1 MPDPLY
7 LSLWFPHFETI
18 EILPRVTSVMRQFPF
33 SPQRPGIT
41 YLALHPVS
49 WSEPTVLEQ
58 RFNPGVPPEEAAA
71 MAQDFLHAD
80 YAYVFDGYWDLWTPA
95 EPPGEWTRRP
105 SAVKFLAHGK
115 EFEHPEAEVG
125 DIQVDLGLDEPF
137 LYENMQLSP
146 VQENRLRENVA
157 QLVAFTAAVEKNTG
171 ASARLL
177 WSESDASLAQKLI
190 SRLQKV
196 Q

>member
-7 LSLWFPHFETI
+7 LSLWFPHFETM
-18 EILPRVTSVMRQFPF
+18 EILPRTLSVMRQFPF
-33 SPQRPGIT
+33 SKQRPGVT

-49 WSEPTVLEQ
+49 WNEPTIMEQ
-58 RFNPGVPPEEAAA
+58 RFNPGVAPEEAAA
-71 MAQDFLHAD
+71 IAQDLLHAD
-80 YAYVFDGYWDLWTPA
+80 YAFTFDAYWDLWTPSVNR
-95 EPPGEWTRRP
+95 GEWIQLP
-105 SAVKFLAHGK
+105 SPVKFIAHGM

-125 DIQVDLGLDEPF
+125 DIQIDLGLDEPF
-137 LYENMQLSP
+137 LYENLQLTP
-146 VQENRLRENVA
+146 TQENHLRENVT
-157 QLVAFTAAVEKNTG
+157 QLVAFTVAVEKNSG

-177 WSESDASLAQKLI
+177 WSESEENLAQRLI

>member
-18 EILPRVTSVMRQFPF
+18 EILPRTLSVMRQFPF
-33 SPQRPGIT
+33 SKQRPGIT
-41 YLALHPVS
+41 YVALHPVS
-49 WSEPTVLEQ
+49 WGEPTILEQ
-58 RFNPGVPPEEAAA
+58 RFNPGVAPEEALAV
-71 MAQDFLHAD
+71 AQDLLHAD
-80 YAYVFDGYWDLWTPA
+80 YAFTFDAYWDLWSPEENRA
-95 EPPGEWTRRP
+95 EWSPRP
-105 SAVKFLAHGK
+105 SPVKFIAHGA

-137 LYENMQLSP
+137 LYENLQLTP
-146 VQENRLRENVA
+146 AQEDYLRENVA
-157 QLVAFTAAVEKNTG
+157 QLVAFTAAVEKNSG
-171 ASARLL
+171 SSARLL
-177 WSESDASLAQKLI
+177 WSESEENLAHKLI

>member
-18 EILPRVTSVMRQFPF
+18 EMLPRAVSVMRQFLF
-33 SPQRPGIT
+33 SKQRPGIT
-41 YLALHPVS
+41 YVAVHPVS
-49 WSEPTVLEQ
+49 WSEPTILEQ
-58 RFNPGVPPEEAAA
+58 RFDPGIAPEEAAA
-71 MAQDFLHAD
+71 VAQDLLHAD
-80 YAYVFDGYWDLWTPA
+80 YAYTFDAYWDLWVPV
-95 EPPGEWTRRP
+95 EGQEGWLLRP
-105 SAVKFLAHGK
+105 SPVKFMVHGA

-125 DIQVDLGLDEPF
+125 DIQVDLGLETPF
-137 LYENMQLSP
+137 LYEQLELTP
-146 VQENRLRENVA
+146 DNENRLRENVA
-157 QLVAFTAAVEKNTG
+157 RLVAFSAAIEKNTA

-177 WSESDASLAQKLI
+177 WSESDENLAQRLI

>member
-7 LSLWFPHFETI
+7 LSLWFPHFETM
-18 EILPRVTSVMRQFPF
+18 EILPRTLSVMRQFPF
-33 SPQRPGIT
+33 SKQRPGVT

-49 WSEPTVLEQ
+49 WNEPTIMEQ
-58 RFNPGVPPEEAAA
+58 RFNPGVAPEEAAA
-71 MAQDFLHAD
+71 IAQDLLHAD
-80 YAYVFDGYWDLWTPA
+80 YAFTFDAYWDLWTPSVNR
-95 EPPGEWTRRP
+95 GEWIQRP
-105 SAVKFLAHGK
+105 SPVKFIAHGM

-125 DIQVDLGLDEPF
+125 DIQIDLGLDEPF
-137 LYENMQLSP
+137 LYENLQLTP
-146 VQENRLRENVA
+146 TQENHLRENVT
-157 QLVAFTAAVEKNTG
+157 QLVAFTVAVEKNSG

-177 WSESDASLAQKLI
+177 WSESEENLAQRLI